1 MPLALSRLEGRALE
15 ESLVAELHRKVR
27 SHAGIRMWHDES
39 GHWKAVTPAEDDR
52 VCGAMLRMCVIGTE
66 MVDGLRADG
75 WVIRRADQFC
85 ELVGGIQ
92 DGDKHSIDMVMAK
105 GSITVFVEVKWNP
118 LNLTYLPVL
127 MAGRSLMHGCA
138 MQRSGANSCTRAA
151 RGELRLPPLRPSW
164 PHRPTHG
171 RCKSMA
177 MRQRACQAA
186 SRGHAFRRSQCRGGA
201 QVRQAVR
208 SDQGAPLQRP
218 LRPPTDAVRAALL
231 TTGGRARAC
240 ARSALPRLS

>member
-118 LNLTYLPVL
+118 LNLTFARADGRKVL
-127 MAGRSLMHGCA
+127 DAWLRNAALGCKFVYPSGARRAEAATAAAVLAASPYSWSLQIDGDAAESLSGRFSRPCTSSFTMSRGRSGTSGSA
-138 MQRSGANSCTRAA
+138 KRSRSSAAKATETSYRRGEGRAA
-151 RGELRLPPLRPSW
+151 HNRWAREG
-164 PHRPTHG
+164 
-171 RCKSMA
+171 
-177 MRQRACQAA
+177 MRQKRAT
-186 SRGHAFRRSQCRGGA
+186 SS
-201 QVRQAVR
+201 
-208 SDQGAPLQRP
+208 
-218 LRPPTDAVRAALL
+218 
-231 TTGGRARAC
+231 
-240 ARSALPRLS
+240 